1 MNILNERKNT
11 WTEVESDGIVSK
23 LQVNEQNKLGKKDFM
38 AL

>member
-1 MNILNERKNT
+1 MNILNERKHT
-11 WTEVESDGIVSK
+11 WIEVESDGIVSK